1 MLDVQ
6 TSRALKRLFDHG
18 GQHRPVDA
26 RLTVTDARQ
35 LVANG
40 LADAVYAPKLTLT
53 AAGLAALPAALT
65 MLAATQERGR

>member
-6 TSRALKRLFDHG
+6 LSRALKRLFDHG

-26 RLTVTDARQ
+26 KLTVADARR
-35 LVANG
+35 LVADG

-53 AAGLAALPAALT
+53 VNGLAAIPAALAL
-65 MLAATQERGR
+65 LAAAGRGR